1 MKSTRMRKMK
11 LSMKVELKENKDV
24 MSVEIQL
31 KTTMSMMI
39 NKKEKSL
46 KNSKWKEN
54 RKWKKEKSIT
64 KMREKRKTKMR
75 EKAMQKDK
83 KSNQTQMWTSA

>member
-46 KNSKWKEN
+46 KNSKWKKEKSIMKM
-54 RKWKKEKSIT
+54 REKSIT
-64 KMREKRKTKMR
+64 KMREKT
-75 EKAMQKDK
+75 MQKDK